1 MIQLPEL
8 KKDTISMLNKY
19 DSLNIFVKNFL
30 LNKITESVEVPQSQI
45 EGEINTLLV
54 QYKIKDESELIKW
67 LAKSNK
73 TKDDLISQIVKPLKT
88 KNYALSQFS
97 NKIENRFLKTKDDL
111 DQVVYLLIRS
121 KNKNKARALYLQI
134 KDDKNDFG
142 ELAKKYS
149 EGPENLTRG
158 IVGPV
163 SLTKANPVLIKLL
176 KSSKPDEINSPIFA
190 GGWYLVT
197 QLETIIKAKL
207 DDNMRDMIAIELFN
221 EWLNEEVANKINL
234 SYKTEP

>member
-73 TKDDLISQIVKPLKT
+73 TKDDLSDGSMVESEYDSFEEDCEEDNITDEEDKIT
-88 KNYALSQFS
+88 
-97 NKIENRFLKTKDDL
+97 NK
-111 DQVVYLLIRS
+111 
-121 KNKNKARALYLQI
+121 
-134 KDDKNDFG
+134 
-142 ELAKKYS
+142 
-149 EGPENLTRG
+149 
-158 IVGPV
+158 
-163 SLTKANPVLIKLL
+163 
-176 KSSKPDEINSPIFA
+176 EIN
-190 GGWYLVT
+190 VT
-197 QLETIIKAKL
+197 ITKRK
-207 DDNMRDMIAIELFN
+207 
-221 EWLNEEVANKINL
+221 
-234 SYKTEP
+234 

>member
-8 KKDTISMLNKY
+8 KKDTISMLTEYN
-19 DSLNIFVKNFL
+19 SLNIFVKNFL
-30 LNKITESVEVPQSQI
+30 LNKITENIEVTQFQI
-45 EGEINTLLV
+45 DEEINRLIA
-54 QYKIKDESELIKW
+54 QYQIKDESEMIAW
-67 LAKSNK
+67 LAQSNK
-73 TKDDLISQIVKPLKT
+73 TKDDLIAEIIKPLKT
-88 KNYALSQFS
+88 KNYAMSKFS

-121 KNKNKARALYLQI
+121 KSRNKARALYLQI
-134 KDDKNDFG
+134 KDDRNDFG

-158 IVGPV
+158 IVGPL
-163 SLTKANPVLIKLL
+163 SLTKANPTVVKLL
-176 KSSKPDEINSPIFA
+176 KSSKPGEIHSPIFA
-190 GGWYLVT
+190 GGWFLVI

-221 EWLNEEVANKINL
+221 EWLNEEGTKKIND
-234 SYKTEP
+234 SYTTDS